1 MTHNKSYSDP
11 FTAYSNRYID
21 TIKPQLTDTQ
31 RDICDIIFRLTA
43 GWHKSSARISN
54 ATFVVK
60 SGKSERAIITA
71 KKQLIDMGLLVMLEP
86 AKACKAALYI
96 LNLDYKDS
104 IGSSQ
109 PEIPDVIDDA
119 PQLIDETE
127 LFIHEDAPLPL
138 QPETSETVIDSEPT
152 TIPDEAITNDNSG
165 STEDVNPCSTTD
177 DEVNVTELSSAL
189 YSNNNKSTSLKIKH
203 TLDTT
208 QPIGIKK
215 SINTVCYKFFNLF
228 PEVTDDSDTRKF
240 IGWATKTYGM
250 DLCLSKLDYMRE
262 YGKLNKIGNPQGLF
276 RVALVKDYQSSKW
289 INDVIKSRKKAELA
303 YEHGQSIITEMEQW
317 KEQAVD
323 WEAGQA
329 ALNNM
334 IAMLGQT
341 E

>member
-1 MTHNKSYSDP
+1 MMTHKKSNQDP

-21 TIKPQLTDTQ
+21 TIKPYLTDTQ
-31 RDICDIIFRLTA
+31 RDICDIVFRLTV

-54 ATFVVK
+54 ATFVAK

-71 KKQLIDMGLLVMLEP
+71 KHKLIDMGLLVMLEP
-86 AKACKAALYI
+86 AKACKAALYT
-96 LNLDYKDS
+96 LNLDYRDS
-104 IGSSQ
+104 ISSSHQ
-109 PEIPDVIDDA
+109 EIPEVIDDA
-119 PQLIDETE
+119 LQLIDETE
-127 LFIHEDAPLPL
+127 LFIHEDDPLSL
-138 QPETSETVIDSEPT
+138 QPETLETVIDTDPA
-152 TIPDEAITNDNSG
+152 TIPDMGIDNSA
-165 STEDVNPCSTTD
+165 SAEDINPCSTTD

-189 YSNNNKSTSLKIKH
+189 YSNNNRSTSLKIKH
-203 TLDTT
+203 TLNNT

-228 PEVTDDSDTRKF
+228 PEVVDDSNTRKF

-262 YGKLNKIGNPQGLF
+262 YGKLNKIVNPQGLF
-276 RVALVKDYQSSKW
+276 RVALVKDYQPSKW
-289 INDVIKSRKKAELA
+289 VNDVIKAKKKAELA
-303 YEHGQSIITEMEQW
+303 YQHGQTLMTKMEQW

-341 E
+341 